1 MNKNN
6 LYIKEWIELVSCEKQ
21 KPSMKYNGTVNSSTK
36 IHCSVLYMD
45 LVIVQDFLI
54 IGIGFLHIH
63 RLDILASLEGKIK
76 PATCI
81 PNSLARFGYFSF
93 SILHTHFL
101 LTAELLL
108 FLLRI
113 FVKFLPLNW
122 WLNLQIYGFIPFH

>member
-1 MNKNN
+1 MNKNK
-6 LYIKEWIELVSCEKQ
+6 LYIKEWIESISCEKR
-21 KPSMKYNGTVNSSTK
+21 KLSMKYNGTVNSSTK
-36 IHCSVLYMD
+36 MHCSVLYMD

-63 RLDILASLEGKIK
+63 RLDILASLEDKIK

-81 PNSLARFGYFSF
+81 RISLARSGYFSF

-108 FLLRI
+108 FLLKI
-113 FVKFLPLNW
+113 FAKFLPLNW
-122 WLNLQIYGFIPFH
+122 WLNLQIYGFVPFP

>member
-1 MNKNN
+1 MNKNK
-6 LYIKEWIELVSCEKQ
+6 LYIKEWIESVSCEKR
-21 KPSMKYNGTVNSSTK
+21 KLSMKYNGTVNSSTK
-36 IHCSVLYMD
+36 MHCSVLYMD

-63 RLDILASLEGKIK
+63 RLDIFASLEDKIK

-81 PNSLARFGYFSF
+81 PISLTRFGYFSF

-108 FLLRI
+108 FLLKI
-113 FVKFLPLNW
+113 FAKFLPLNW
-122 WLNLQIYGFIPFH
+122 WLNLQIYGFVPFP